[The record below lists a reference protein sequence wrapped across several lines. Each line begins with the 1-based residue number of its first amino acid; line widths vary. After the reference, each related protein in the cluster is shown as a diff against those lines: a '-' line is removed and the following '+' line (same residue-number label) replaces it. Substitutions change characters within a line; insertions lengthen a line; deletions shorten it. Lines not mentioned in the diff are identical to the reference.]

1 MNMIDKSKTHS
12 ALNTTHKNLSRQEF
26 FYIRLEALR
35 AALKAQAESFNK
47 LSSRNNRP
55 AGRPGGCNGREF

>member
-1 MNMIDKSKTHS
+1 MIDKSKTPT
-12 ALNTTHKNLSRQEF
+12 ALDTTHKGLSRQEF

-47 LSSRNNRP
+47 LSSRNGKPIARQG
-55 AGRPGGCNGREF
+55 GRNGRDF